1 MNIIVIIIK
10 ELIDV
15 INNYSDDIL
24 SVEQIG
30 ETLFIGRNAVYKLLN
45 SGELKAFRIGKTW
58 KIPNAALIEFISKKS
73 GVTIE

>member
-24 SVEQIG
+24 CVEQIC

-58 KIPNAALIEFISKKS
+58 KIPNAALIEFISKKI
-73 GVTIE
+73 GVNIE